1 MVPARKR
8 DRYQN
13 SRRGTHGIRS
23 GMPPRMVVSILSR
36 SVMANHRLQS
46 CVYYTR
52 RRVHARLTQQERFAW
67 GIAAVLF
74 GGSLIN
80 YLDRAVLGV
89 IMPQI
94 RRDLGLTNQQ
104 YGWAVGAFLVAYMVS
119 YVAGGRL
126 ADRLG
131 SRRTISITLLFW
143 SAAALSHALVTG
155 LTTLSAARSL
165 LGFGE
170 AAFYP
175 AAMRAAAGWFP
186 SKDRAKAVGLFL
198 SALSVGTLITPPIV
212 SSVTSRFGW
221 RAAFLVTGGL
231 GVLLLPSWLWLH
243 RRIRRAY
250 GTPDPEPAAEAE
262 VLDTSTNEVPLS
274 RVLRNRQYWCALS
287 ARACS
292 DGAWYFYLFWMP
304 GYLQEVRG
312 LSLRTVGQ
320 LLWMPYLAAGIGA
333 LVGAWA
339 SSALIRRGFGL
350 SSSRKAVLLPS
361 AVLSI
366 IGTAC
371 CVVPGEALIF
381 VLLSVALFGHQSWSS
396 NIHTV
401 IIEIV
406 PSAHL
411 AVLYGVTGAAGT
423 FMGAVAQLGIGSI
436 VDAVGYRPI
445 FAGVGL
451 LYAMAAALVIGAGR
465 LDRIRRE

>member
-1 MVPARKR
+1 MRPSLA
-8 DRYQN
+8 
-13 SRRGTHGIRS
+13 
-23 GMPPRMVVSILSR
+23 
-36 SVMANHRLQS
+36 
-46 CVYYTR
+46 
-52 RRVHARLTQQERFAW
+52 QQQRFAW
-67 GIAAVLF
+67 GIVAVLF
-74 GGSLIN
+74 AGSVIN

-94 RRDLGLTNQQ
+94 RRDLSLTNQQ

-126 ADRLG
+126 ADRAG
-131 SRRTISITLLFW
+131 CRRTITITTLFW

-155 LTTLSAARSL
+155 LRTLSVARSL
-165 LGFGE
+165 LGLGE

-175 AAMRAAAGWFP
+175 AAMRAAAGWFS

-212 SSVTSRFGW
+212 SSVTGRFGW
-221 RAAFLVTGGL
+221 RASFLVTGSL
-231 GVLLLPSWLWLH
+231 GILLLPPWLWLH

-250 GTPDPEPAAEAE
+250 GTADPEPAAEAE
-262 VLDTSTNEVPLS
+262 VQDVSKEQVPLA
-274 RVLRNRQYWCALS
+274 RVLRTRKYWCALS

-312 LSLRTVGQ
+312 LSLRSVGR
-320 LLWMPYLAAGIGA
+320 LLWIPYLAAGIGA

-339 SSALIRRGFGL
+339 SSTLIHRGFGL
-350 SSSRKAVLLPS
+350 NHSRKGVLLPS
-361 AVLSI
+361 AALSI
-366 IGTAC
+366 IGTTC
-371 CVVPGEALIF
+371 CIVPGDALVF
-381 VLLSVALFGHQSWSS
+381 FLLSVALFGHQSWSS

-406 PSAHL
+406 PSTHV

-423 FMGAVAQLGIGSI
+423 LVGAVAQLGIGPV
-436 VDAVGYRPI
+436 VDAVGYGPV
-445 FAGVGL
+445 FVGVGL
-451 LYAMAAALVIGAGR
+451 LYAMAAALVLGAGPIE
-465 LDRIRRE
+465 RIR